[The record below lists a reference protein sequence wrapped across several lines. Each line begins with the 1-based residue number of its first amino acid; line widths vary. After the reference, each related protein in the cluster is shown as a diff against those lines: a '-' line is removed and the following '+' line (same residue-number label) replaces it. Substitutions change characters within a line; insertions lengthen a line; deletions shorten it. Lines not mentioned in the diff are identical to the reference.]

1 MPFINKK
8 QAFKLLDDMIAGKQ
22 NCIGDCRRVWLR
34 NIGYA
39 LKTDTNP
46 LKLTSAEHKKMT
58 AKLVQVKDRKKHN
71 VTKKMDKKY
80 LSRDS
85 PPYPANEHCGE
96 TKKGNDGNM
105 YKSVPDKNKV
115 CRWKRTEPI

>member
-8 QAFKLLDDMIAGKQ
+8 QALKLLDDMIAGKQ
-22 NCIGDCRRVWLR
+22 NCIGDCRRIWLR

-46 LKLTSAEHKKMT
+46 LKLTKTEHKTMT
-58 AKLVQVKDRKKHN
+58 DRLSQVKNRKKQN
-71 VTKKMDKKY
+71 VTKKIDKKY
-80 LSRDS
+80 LTRDS

-96 TKKGNDGNM
+96 TKKGNNGKM
-105 YKSVPDKNKV
+105 YVSMPDKNKI
-115 CRWKRTEPI
+115 CRWKLKV

>member
-22 NCIGDCRRVWLR
+22 NCVGSCRQVWLR

-39 LKTDTNP
+39 LKTHTNP
-46 LKLTSAEHKKMT
+46 LKLTTAEHTKMVNKMEEVKGMKKRTMT
-58 AKLVQVKDRKKHN
+58 R
-71 VTKKMDKKY
+71 KMDKKY
-80 LSRDS
+80 VTRDS

-96 TKKGNDGNM
+96 TKKGNDKKM
-105 YKSVPDKNKV
+105 YISVPDKNNI
-115 CRWKRTEPI
+115 CRWKLI